1 MVGIYDIH
9 TMTKKVKRRIA
20 EHIGVMRYDDS
31 AFKVFEQVRIVVFF
45 LMVCMPKQ
53 DRSKFHI
60 SCMA

>member
-31 AFKVFEQVRIVVFF
+31 AFKVFEQVRIVSSLWFASQN
-45 LMVCMPKQ
+45 KTGAN
-53 DRSKFHI
+53 ST
-60 SCMA
+60 